1 MGLDYT
7 SGKNGVRFRLV
18 EGDRSKD
25 PSTTE
30 GAKALSLPKER
41 IITFYSDRNLKEKM
55 RFKNKQGKYGIVKT
69 PYKDVVVDIL
79 SIFIKTL
86 TTQIEII

>member
-18 EGDRSKD
+18 EGDRGKG

-41 IITFYSDRNLKEKM
+41 IITCYSDRNLKEKM